1 MSCLSCCVSF
11 SMTASLRSANYASLV
26 TDQLSLVELHM
37 AGLGLP
43 DLDAWYMIETIAEK
57 NNIGYTQFIKLRG
70 LLSHVQQL
78 RIGYW
83 GISSFKAQS
92 MSHGLASPRS
102 KDAAVESQQPAE
114 ASGVGRSWVQ
124 SMFSRDNSTRLNSFS
139 RVRKWTSDGGSP
151 GISVDKI
158 SCLHFMFFRYIT
170 IISCHEATN
179 ENGTSRK
186 RELSAAGQKKTQTNV
201 RVRRGHTGPI
211 TALHCV
217 TRREVWDLVGDREDA
232 GFFISGSRLHG

>member
-11 SMTASLRSANYASLV
+11 SMTASLRRSANYASLV
-26 TDQLSLVELHM
+26 TDQSLVELHM

-151 GISVDKI
+151 
-158 SCLHFMFFRYIT
+158 
-170 IISCHEATN
+170 
-179 ENGTSRK
+179 
-186 RELSAAGQKKTQTNV
+186 AGQKKTQTNV
-201 RVRRGHTGPI
+201 LVLRGHTGPI

-232 GFFISGSRLHG
+232 GFFISGSTDCTVSFAFLFASTIQLHSQESIL